1 MAGVLRGRILGL
13 RCLLMYGTLGSL
25 FFILTLAS
33 EIPALNWRFHPD
45 GSDEA
50 RLLPS
55 PVRSDG
61 SRRER
66 PRRGGCI
73 SDKEQ

>member
-1 MAGVLRGRILGL
+1 M
-13 RCLLMYGTLGSL
+13 
-25 FFILTLAS
+25 LTLAS
-33 EIPALNWRFHPD
+33 EIPSLYWRFHPD
-45 GSDEA
+45 GFDEA

-66 PRRGGCI
+66 LRRGRCV
-73 SDKEQ
+73 SDQEQ